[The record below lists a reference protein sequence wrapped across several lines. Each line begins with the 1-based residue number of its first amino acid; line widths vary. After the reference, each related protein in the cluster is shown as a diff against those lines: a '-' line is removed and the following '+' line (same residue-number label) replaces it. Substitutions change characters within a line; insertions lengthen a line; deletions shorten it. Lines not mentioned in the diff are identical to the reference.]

1 MTRPSRSFTGSSQA
15 FAILRTALAAPPLS
29 ANDESEETVSRLPL
43 LFATPAIICLLAL
56 SSSASADP
64 TVSSRRTEAKL
75 ILAELDQMDA
85 QLSKVVEASDKAN
98 WKLAETKRELASTRV
113 ELGLAR
119 ENLQRSRRVLSR
131 LVISLYTEGE
141 SSSTL
146 AVLLGASSLQD
157 ALDRLDAVQ
166 RISDHD
172 AQIVEQVKGYGEQVA
187 KRETV
192 LKRAEVD
199 QQHLVNQVRSEK
211 SSIES
216 KIAARRVYYQQVKR
230 EIATAIQAERRR
242 TQELAAA
249 ATRRVEQQTGATIS
263 PREFVPPPPNSPTGS
278 RVVAI
283 AMQYLGVPY
292 RWGGADPSTGFDC
305 SGFVMYVYAK
315 VGISLPH
322 YTGAQWSLG
331 VPVARSDLQPGDVV
345 FFNGVS
351 HDGIY
356 IGNGQFIQAPRT
368 GDVVKVSS
376 LSESWYAS
384 TYDGARRYGT

>member
-1 MTRPSRSFTGSSQA
+1 M
-15 FAILRTALAAPPLS
+15 S
-29 ANDESEETVSRLPL
+29 ANVESEETVSRLTL
-43 LFATPAIICLLAL
+43 LLAAPAIIFLLAL
-56 SSSASADP
+56 SSSASAGP
-64 TVSSRRTEAKL
+64 TVSSRRTEAQR

-113 ELGLAR
+113 ELGIAR
-119 ENLQRSRRVLSR
+119 ESLQRSRRVLSR
-131 LVISLYTEGE
+131 LVVSRYTNSDCE

-146 AVLLGASSLQD
+146 AVLLGSSSVQD
-157 ALDRLDAVQ
+157 VLDRLDAVQ

-172 AQIVEQVKGYGEQVA
+172 ARVVEQVKSYGERVA

-192 LKRAEVD
+192 LKRAEAD
-199 QQHLVNQVRSEK
+199 QQRLANQVRLEK

-216 KIAARRVYYQQVKR
+216 KIAARRVYYQRVKR
-230 EIATAIQAERRR
+230 QIASAIQAERRR
-242 TQELAAA
+242 SQELAAA
-249 ATRRVEQQTGATIS
+249 AARRVEQQTQAAAS
-263 PREFVPPPPNSPTGS
+263 PPKLTPPPAGSPVGS

-292 RWGGADPSTGFDC
+292 RWGGADPRTGFDC

-331 VPVARSDLQPGDVV
+331 VAVARSDLQPGDVV
-345 FFNGVS
+345 FFNGIS

-356 IGNGQFIQAPRT
+356 IGSGQFVQAPRT

-384 TYDGARRYGT
+384 TYEGARRYGT